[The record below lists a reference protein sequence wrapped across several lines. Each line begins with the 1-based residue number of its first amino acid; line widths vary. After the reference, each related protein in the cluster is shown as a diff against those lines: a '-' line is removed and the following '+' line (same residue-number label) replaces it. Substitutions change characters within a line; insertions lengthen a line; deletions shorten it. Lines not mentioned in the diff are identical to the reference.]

1 MTQRARKEAFDIP
14 SERYAWGAINLGE
27 FGRMRAEFARE

>member
-1 MTQRARKEAFDIP
+1 MTQWAPKDAFDIP
-14 SERYAWGAINLGE
+14 SERYGRGAINLEE